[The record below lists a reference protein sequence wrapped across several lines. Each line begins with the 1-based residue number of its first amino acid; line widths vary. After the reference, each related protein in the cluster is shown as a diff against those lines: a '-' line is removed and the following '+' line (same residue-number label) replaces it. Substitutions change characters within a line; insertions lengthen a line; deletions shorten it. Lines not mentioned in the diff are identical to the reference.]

1 MDFGDRSGDSGGMR
15 QRPALS
21 AGDAPERGAQHPAD
35 HDVPQP
41 GRRLAGEDGQEPGAR
56 GVRQPADQGGEP
68 GEQDDEPAGKDAD
81 AAEQGVTP
89 SRSGR
94 NLPVAA
100 GVGLLLGGVALLTLF
115 TVKATFLALMAA
127 AAAVALWEMRRALGS
142 RGIHAPVVPIALGG
156 AAMWACEYWASD
168 RAALAAL
175 VITVVVILGWRLPG
189 GTDGYLRDVMA
200 GIFVLVYVPL
210 LAMFMVAM
218 LTPADG
224 ARRVLLFI
232 ILTICS
238 DIGGYFAGSLLG
250 RHPMARVISPNKTWE
265 GLAGSVLTCLVAG
278 AILLPVLLGGH
289 IWQGVLTGA
298 GAVSAAILGD
308 LAESAIKRDLKI
320 KDMGSVLPGHGGI
333 LDRIDSL
340 LVGAPVTWLL
350 LAVFTRG
357 SS

>member
-1 MDFGDRSGDSGGMR
+1 LDVGDRSGDTGGMR
-15 QRPALS
+15 QRSALS
-21 AGDAPERGAQHPAD
+21 AGDAPERDAQRPGD

-41 GRRLAGEDGQEPGAR
+41 GRRLTGEEGQGPGAG
-56 GVRQPADQGGEP
+56 GVRQRPDQDEGETA
-68 GEQDDEPAGKDAD
+68 EQAGKPAK
-81 AAEQGVTP
+81 QGVTP

-100 GVGLLLGGVALLTLF
+100 GVGLLLGGLALLTLL
-115 TVKATFLALMAA
+115 TVKDTFLALMAVA
-127 AAAVALWEMRRALGS
+127 AAAALWEMSRALGS
-142 RGIHAPVVPIALGG
+142 RGIHVPVIPVALGG
-156 AAMWACEYWASD
+156 AALWACEYWVSD
-168 RAALAAL
+168 RAVLAAF
-175 VITVVVILGWRLPG
+175 VITVVVVLAWRLPG

-210 LAMFMVAM
+210 LAVFIVAM
-218 LTPADG
+218 LAPADG

-265 GLAGSVLTCLVAG
+265 GLAGSVLACLAAG

-289 IWQGVLTGA
+289 VWQGVLTGA
-298 GAVSAAILGD
+298 GAVTSAILGD

-320 KDMGSVLPGHGGI
+320 KDMGSVLPGHGGV

-340 LVGAPVTWLL
+340 LVSAPVTWLL
-350 LAVFTRG
+350 LAVFLPGR
-357 SS
+357 S

>member
-1 MDFGDRSGDSGGMR
+1 
-15 QRPALS
+15 
-21 AGDAPERGAQHPAD
+21 
-35 HDVPQP
+35 V
-41 GRRLAGEDGQEPGAR
+41 
-56 GVRQPADQGGEP
+56 
-68 GEQDDEPAGKDAD
+68 
-81 AAEQGVTP
+81 EQGVTP

-100 GVGLLLGGVALLTLF
+100 GVGLLLGGLALLTLF
-115 TVKATFLALMAA
+115 TVKATFLALMTA
-127 AAAVALWEMRRALGS
+127 AAAVALWEMSRALGS
-142 RGIHAPVVPIALGG
+142 RGSHAPVIPIALGG
-156 AAMWACEYWASD
+156 AALWVCEYWVSD
-168 RAALAAL
+168 RAVLAAF
-175 VITVVVILGWRLPG
+175 VITVVVILAWRLPG

-210 LAMFMVAM
+210 LAVFIVAM
-218 LTPADG
+218 LAPADG
-224 ARRVLLFI
+224 AWRVLLFI

-265 GLAGSVLTCLVAG
+265 GLAGSVLACLAAG

-289 IWQGVLTGA
+289 VWQGVLTGA
-298 GAVSAAILGD
+298 GAVTAAILGD

-340 LVGAPVTWLL
+340 LVSAPVTWLL
-350 LAVFTRG
+350 LALFLHG